1 MLVVGCG
8 DVGQRALPLLQG
20 RARLLVLTRS
30 PERRAELRALGATP
44 LLGDLDQPATL
55 ARLAGLAH
63 RVLQLAPPASEDADP
78 RWRERDRRTAH
89 LLAALHR
96 RQVPKVLVYA
106 STSGVYGDCG
116 GDLVEE
122 TRPPKPQS
130 ARARRRLDAED
141 RLRRFGR
148 AAGARV
154 NVLRIPGIYAPDR
167 PQGIPGERLRQQLP
181 VLHRDE
187 DVFTNHIHADDL
199 ARASVAALWRGR
211 SQRVFNIND
220 DTQLRMGDY
229 FDLVADTL
237 GLPRP
242 PRASRAELA
251 QQLSPMRLSFMA
263 ESRRMDNRR
272 MKHELRLVLRD
283 PTAAEGLASRHPEKP
298 NSLKG

>member
-8 DVGQRALPLLQG
+8 DVGQRVLPLLQG

-30 PERRAELRALGATP
+30 PERLADLRAMGATP

-63 RVLQLAPPASEDADP
+63 RVLHLAPPASEDADP
-78 RWRERDRRTAH
+78 RWREQDRRTAN
-89 LLAALHR
+89 LQAALHR

-116 GDLVEE
+116 GDLVAE
-122 TRPPKPQS
+122 TRPPRPQS
-130 ARARRRLDAED
+130 ARAQRRLDAEG
-141 RLRRFGR
+141 RLRWFGR
-148 AAGARV
+148 AAGTRV
-154 NVLRIPGIYAPDR
+154 SVLRIPGIYAPDR
-167 PQGIPGERLRQQLP
+167 PQGIPSERLRQQVP
-181 VLHRDE
+181 VLHRDQ

-199 ARASVAALWRGR
+199 ARACVAALWRGR

-229 FDLVADTL
+229 FDLVAEKL
-237 GLPRP
+237 GLQRP

-251 QQLSPMRLSFMA
+251 LQLSPMRLSFMA

-272 MKHELRLVLRD
+272 MKRELRLVLRF
-283 PTAAEGLASRHPEKP
+283 PSVVQGLEHPVV
-298 NSLKG
+298 